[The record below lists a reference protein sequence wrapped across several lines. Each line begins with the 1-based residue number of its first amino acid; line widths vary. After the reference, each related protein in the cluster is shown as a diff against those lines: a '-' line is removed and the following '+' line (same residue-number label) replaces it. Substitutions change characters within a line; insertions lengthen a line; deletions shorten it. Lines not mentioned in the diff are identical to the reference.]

1 MRNIWS
7 IFKKE
12 IISFFSSP
20 IAYMLITVYLV
31 LSGYFFYLGFVRFAN
46 YVNMIAANPQYS
58 QQLAQLNLA
67 EHVLRPLSYN
77 ICIVVLLLIP
87 MLTMRLYSEENK
99 MGTMELLLTSP
110 LGYFEIVFGKFFA
123 SLFVYAVMML
133 FSAVYLLIII
143 SYGKIEMGPIIT
155 SYLGLFLIGMAFL
168 SIGNFTSTLTKNQ
181 VVAAVLGFGILLLF
195 WVLGWGAANAE
206 GRMAGFLSA
215 LSITE
220 HFDSFSKGVLTL
232 KDIVYYLSF
241 TFIGLFLTKASLE
254 STKWRL

>member
-1 MRNIWS
+1 
-7 IFKKE
+7 
-12 IISFFSSP
+12 
-20 IAYMLITVYLV
+20 MLITVYLV
-31 LSGYFFYLGFVRFAN
+31 LSGYFFYLGFIRFAN
-46 YVNMIAANPQYS
+46 YVNMIAAHPQYS
-58 QQLAQLNLA
+58 QQLAQLSLA

-99 MGTMELLLTSP
+99 MGTLELLLTSP
-110 LGYFEIVFGKFFA
+110 LSYFEIVFGKFFA
-123 SLFVYAVMML
+123 SLFVYVIMML
-133 FSAVYLLIII
+133 FSAIYLFIII
-143 SYGKIEMGPIIT
+143 SYGKIETGPVIT

-195 WVLGWGAANAE
+195 WILGWGAANTE

>member
-7 IFKKE
+7 VFKKE
-12 IISFFSSP
+12 IVSFFSSP

-31 LSGYFFYLGFVRFAN
+31 LAGYFFYLGFVRFAN
-46 YVNMIAANPQYS
+46 YVNAVAANPQYA
-58 QQLAQLNLA
+58 QQLAQLSLA
-67 EHVLRPLSYN
+67 DHVLRPLSYN

-110 LGYFEIVFGKFFA
+110 VSYMEIVLGKFFA

-133 FSAVYLLIII
+133 FSAVYLGIII
-143 SYGKIEMGPIIT
+143 SYGKIEYGPVIT
-155 SYLGLFLIGMAFL
+155 SYLGLFLIGMSFL

-195 WVLGWGAANAE
+195 WVLGWAAANAE
-206 GRMAGFLSA
+206 GRMAGFLTS

-220 HFDSFSKGVLTL
+220 HFDSFSKGVLAM
-232 KDIVYYLSF
+232 KDVFYYLSF
-241 TFIGLFLTKASLE
+241 TFIGLFLTKTSLE